1 VDRRL
6 ERIERLSESEGASFE
21 RLVAGNLQKVR
32 ERVARACAQCGR
44 RPDSVAVLAV
54 TKGFGPEAMAAAV
67 KLELTDI
74 GENYLQE
81 AAAKFAALP
90 ATAGAAA
97 RLHFI
102 GGLQRNKAKRV
113 AELFDVV
120 QSLDDK
126 SAADALDRA
135 ARAAS
140 KRLDVLVQVNVVGDK
155 RAGVA
160 FEHVAEFAA
169 HANRYEHLRLRG
181 IMAVGPDDPA
191 QVTAAFA
198 RAGRAFDTV
207 RPLCGDDAILSLGM
221 SADLEQ
227 AVAAGSTMVRLG
239 TALFGARPPKKVDA
253 PRGEG

>member
-1 VDRRL
+1 LDRRL

-21 RLVAGNLQKVR
+21 RLVAINLQKVR
-32 ERVARACAQCGR
+32 DRVARACAQCGR
-44 RPDSVAVLAV
+44 RPETVAVLAV

-67 KLELTDI
+67 KLGLTDI

-90 ATAGAAA
+90 ASAGASA
-97 RLHFI
+97 RRHFI

-126 SAADALDRA
+126 AAADALDRA
-135 ARAAS
+135 AQAAS

-160 FEHVAEFAA
+160 FENASGFAA
-169 HANRYEHLRLRG
+169 QVARYEHLRLRG
-181 IMAVGPDDPA
+181 IMAIGPDDPA
-191 QVTAAFA
+191 QIPTAFE
-198 RAGRAFDTV
+198 RAERMFDAV
-207 RPLCGDDAILSLGM
+207 RPLCGDEPTLSLGM
-221 SADLEQ
+221 SADLEA

-239 TALFGARPPKKVDA
+239 TALFGARPPKRVDA